1 MTDTSFL
8 AHLAS
13 WLLLSLL
20 LSWCVAG
27 CWRVANTQRV
37 PFSPDVQVKLLF
49 TLVWLPFAC
58 AAFSLIINELPPISR
73 YLVGEH
79 CHESH
84 CGPHDLYIPTSST
97 LGAGVLAFAIGLLC
111 VTIVMMA
118 RQLYLNKRFHQLLQL
133 ASARSP
139 ANSCANFCNSASGP
153 QADMKQFYQRVDSQ
167 VPSAW
172 CAGLLRPQIYVSQG
186 LVEKLTDNQLNL
198 VLLHEF
204 NHVRQLD
211 NIKLMCVRYF
221 MILWPKRWR
230 TAYRH
235 AFINGLELRSDM
247 FALHNAGHC
256 ASLDDLP
263 LCVCQQAGEQGA
275 SSERRERLNR
285 LLTQPQNTLMQ
296 YAVSYISVCVFGMI
310 LTLIAVAVG
319 HPLMEFLLQ

>member
-1 MTDTSFL
+1 MTNTSFL

-27 CWRVANTQRV
+27 CWRVARPQRV
-37 PFSPDVQVKLLF
+37 SFLPDVQVKLLF
-49 TLVWLPFAC
+49 TLVWLPFIC
-58 AAFSLIINELPPISR
+58 AAFSLIINELPPINR

-133 ASARSP
+133 ASASSR
-139 ANSCANFCNSASGP
+139 ANVCNSASGP
-153 QADMKQFYQRVDSQ
+153 QADMNQIYQRVDSQ

-186 LVEKLTDNQLNL
+186 LVEKLSENQLNL

-211 NIKLMCVRYF
+211 NIKLLCVRYF
-221 MILWPKRWR
+221 MLLWPKRWR

-235 AFINGLELRSDM
+235 AFINGLELRSDL
-247 FALHNAGHC
+247 FALHNMGHHTT
-256 ASLDDLP
+256 LDDLP

-275 SSERRERLNR
+275 SSERRKQLKR

-296 YAVSYISVCVFGMI
+296 YAVIYIFVFVFGML

>member
-8 AHLAS
+8 ALLAS

-49 TLVWLPFAC
+49 TLVWLPFVC

-73 YLVGEH
+73 YFVGEH

-97 LGAGVLAFAIGLLC
+97 LGAGVLAFAVSLLC
-111 VTIVMMA
+111 VTIAMIA

-133 ASARSP
+133 ASAR
-139 ANSCANFCNSASGP
+139 GP
-153 QADMKQFYQRVDSQ
+153 QADMNQIYQRVNSQ

-186 LVEKLTDNQLNL
+186 LVENLTDNQLNL

-204 NHVRQLD
+204 NHVRHLD

-235 AFINGLELRSDM
+235 ALINGLELRCDM
-247 FALHNAGHC
+247 FALDNAGHDTTL
-256 ASLDDLP
+256 ADLP
-263 LCVCQQAGEQGA
+263 LCACQQTGEQGA
-275 SSERRERLNR
+275 SGERRERLNQ
-285 LLTQPQNTLMQ
+285 LLTQPQSTLIQ
-296 YAVSYISVCVFGMI
+296 YAVSYISLLVFGML

>member
-1 MTDTSFL
+1 MTNTSFL

-27 CWRVANTQRV
+27 CWRVARPQRV
-37 PFSPDVQVKLLF
+37 SFLPDVQVKLLF
-49 TLVWLPFAC
+49 TLVWLPFIC
-58 AAFSLIINELPPISR
+58 AAFSLIINELPPINR

-133 ASARSP
+133 ASASSR
-139 ANSCANFCNSASGP
+139 ANVCNSASGP
-153 QADMKQFYQRVDSQ
+153 QADMNQIYQRVDSQ

-186 LVEKLTDNQLNL
+186 LVEKLSENQLNL

-211 NIKLMCVRYF
+211 NIKLLYVRYF
-221 MILWPKRWR
+221 MLLWPKRWR

-235 AFINGLELRSDM
+235 AFINGLELRSDL
-247 FALHNAGHC
+247 FALHNMGHHTT
-256 ASLDDLP
+256 LDDLP

-275 SSERRERLNR
+275 SSERRKQLKR

-296 YAVSYISVCVFGMI
+296 YAVIYIFVFVFGML

>member
-97 LGAGVLAFAIGLLC
+97 LGAGVLAFAIG
-111 VTIVMMA
+111 
-118 RQLYLNKRFHQLLQL
+118 
-133 ASARSP
+133 
-139 ANSCANFCNSASGP
+139 
-153 QADMKQFYQRVDSQ
+153 
-167 VPSAW
+167 
-172 CAGLLRPQIYVSQG
+172 
-186 LVEKLTDNQLNL
+186 
-198 VLLHEF
+198 
-204 NHVRQLD
+204 
-211 NIKLMCVRYF
+211 
-221 MILWPKRWR
+221 
-230 TAYRH
+230 
-235 AFINGLELRSDM
+235 
-247 FALHNAGHC
+247 
-256 ASLDDLP
+256 
-263 LCVCQQAGEQGA
+263 
-275 SSERRERLNR
+275 
-285 LLTQPQNTLMQ
+285 
-296 YAVSYISVCVFGMI
+296 
-310 LTLIAVAVG
+310 
-319 HPLMEFLLQ
+319 